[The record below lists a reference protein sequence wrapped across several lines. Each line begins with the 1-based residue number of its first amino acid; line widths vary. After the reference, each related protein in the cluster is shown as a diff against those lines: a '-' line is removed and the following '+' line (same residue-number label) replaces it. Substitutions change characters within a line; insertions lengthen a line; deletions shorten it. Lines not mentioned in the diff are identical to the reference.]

1 MRTKPSTD
9 DVPASGAGGQTYCH
23 RPDADPATFPVSS
36 GKAEASGED
45 GGPLPSGSELP
56 GRLQP
61 AREEPVRST
70 GRGSRPHASGNP
82 PKQAAAGSPASAGSH
97 GSSGAADRMDAR
109 RSADEALTLAAFVH
123 LGDPDLDALGGYD
136 VYLRALIPIRH
147 RYGGVNLGMATPTA
161 FRRRVDDVRAA
172 LSSAAEQ
179 DRTATPTIH

>member
-9 DVPASGAGGQTYCH
+9 DVPASGAGDQTYRH
-23 RPDADPATFPVSS
+23 QPGADPATIPDGS
-36 GKAEASGED
+36 GKTHASGED
-45 GGPLPSGSELP
+45 GGPLP
-56 GRLQP
+56 P
-61 AREEPVRST
+61 AGEMPDHLRRAGKEFVRST
-70 GRGSRPHASGNP
+70 GRASRPHASGNP

-123 LGDPDLDALGGYD
+123 LGDPDLDALDGYD